1 MLNVQGQDR
10 AIVQLQRSLK
20 AGRLASTWI
29 FAGPLGVGKFTLAVE
44 LAKTVLCDAPVTRAN
59 GIEQGVLV
67 AGLPPEFPLKL
78 ACGQCESC
86 RVIAAGGGNHPDL
99 HIITKELI
107 RYHDRTGKSKGT
119 TLSIDVIRGEI
130 TGDSSENK
138 EAKIYK
144 RSFRGRGKFFII
156 DEADLMEAPAQNSLL
171 KTLEEP
177 PAESY
182 LILITASPQ
191 DLLSTIRS
199 RSQVVQFGELPDEV
213 IVKRLLE
220 SGMLEEDAALMARL
234 ARGSLGRALRWLV
247 EIRVI
252 DQYNGAAAD
261 RAEMKAARA
270 AETGGD
276 DEEGPSTDKFTAGGI
291 LSWTREL
298 GGILDQLVA
307 GRAGAS
313 DVAALIS
320 RYAAEFSALHL
331 LRDKLAS
338 ADRAKRDGIQLFMGI
353 VAEWFADRLRH
364 ALGTPH
370 AAPLPGITGALDY
383 GLVPE
388 LIASARDAEWQIDMN
403 ANDKILLAATTTRW
417 EQLLHSSCRHAQLPA
432 AHEAIEDHQDGIG
445 HGCTRICTNRGR
457 VAVQSRGCSWG

>member
-10 AIVQLQRSLK
+10 AVASLQRSLK

-29 FAGPLGVGKFTLAVE
+29 FAGPQGVGKFTMAVE
-44 LAKTVLCDAPVTRAN
+44 LAKAVLCDVPVTRPN
-59 GIEQGVLV
+59 GNEQGVLIK
-67 AGLPPEFPLKL
+67 GLPPEFPLKL
-78 ACGQCESC
+78 ACGACESC
-86 RVIAAGGGNHPDL
+86 RAVAAGNHPDL
-99 HIITKELI
+99 HLVTKELI
-107 RYHDRTGKSKGT
+107 RFHDKTGKSKGT

-130 TGDSSENK
+130 TGDPSEDK

-156 DEADLMEAPAQNSLL
+156 DEADLMEAPAQNALL

-182 LILITASPQ
+182 LVLITASPQ

-199 RSQVVQFGELPDEV
+199 RSQLVSFGELPDEV
-213 IVKRLLE
+213 VTKRLLE

-234 ARGSLGRALRWLV
+234 ARGSLGRALRWL
-247 EIRVI
+247 EDIRKI
-252 DQYNGAAAD
+252 DEKNTAASE
-261 RAEMKAARA
+261 RAEKKAAKA
-270 AETGGD
+270 GGGGDGGGD
-276 DEEGPSTDKFTAGGI
+276 DEDGASTDKFTPGGI

-298 GGILDQLVA
+298 GGALDQLVA

-320 RYAAEFSALHL
+320 KYAAEFSALHL

-417 EQLLHSSCRHAQLPA
+417 EQLLHQA
-432 AHEAIEDHQDGIG
+432 
-445 HGCTRICTNRGR
+445 
-457 VAVQSRGCSWG
+457 

>member
-10 AIVQLQRSLK
+10 AITQLQRSLK

-44 LAKTVLCDAPVTRAN
+44 LAKTILCDHPVKVPNKDGAVR
-59 GIEQGVLV
+59 VK
-67 AGLPPEFPLKL
+67 GLDPDFALTLP
-78 ACGQCESC
+78 CGKCESC
-86 RVIAAGGGNHPDL
+86 HAVAMGNHPDL

-107 RYHDRTGKSKGT
+107 RYHDKTGKSKGT

-130 TGDSSENK
+130 TGDSAENK

-144 RSFRGRGKFFII
+144 RSFRGKGKFFII

-177 PAESY
+177 PLESY

-199 RSQVVQFGELPDEV
+199 RSQLVSFAELPNAV
-213 IVKRLLE
+213 IMSRLLE
-220 SGMLEEDAALMARL
+220 TGMIEEDAALMARL
-234 ARGSLGRALRWLV
+234 ARGSLGRALRWSDD
-247 EIRVI
+247 IRVI
-252 DQYNGAAAD
+252 DEKNAAAAQ
-261 RAEMKAARA
+261 RAEKKAAKA
-270 AETGGD
+270 AESGAGAD
-276 DEEGPSTDKFTAGGI
+276 DEEGPSTDKFTGGGI
-291 LSWTREL
+291 FSWTREL
-298 GGILDQLVA
+298 GGALDQLIA

-313 DVAALIS
+313 DVAALMS
-320 RYAAEFSALHL
+320 RFAAEFSALHL

-338 ADRAKRDGIQLFMGI
+338 ADRAKRDGIQLLMGI

-370 AAPLPGITGALDY
+370 EAPLPGITGALDY
-383 GLVPE
+383 GIVPE
-388 LIASARDAEWQIDMN
+388 LIAAARDAEWQIDMN

-417 EQLLHSSCRHAQLPA
+417 EQLLH
-432 AHEAIEDHQDGIG
+432 
-445 HGCTRICTNRGR
+445 
-457 VAVQSRGCSWG
+457 QS